1 MTNVS
6 SAAIKGLQLT
16 VHLFFASEIMQVPA
30 RTQLLENDPRC
41 KHQERFVCFAT
52 SAQPCHESSRNK
64 KITSV
69 HTLSS
74 TMGFLLM
81 ELSLGEGDQETWALS
96 PCSRYWRFTR
106 SNDVQAGQEFGKSSL
121 AILSRDR
128 RLH

>member
-1 MTNVS
+1 
-6 SAAIKGLQLT
+6 
-16 VHLFFASEIMQVPA
+16 
-30 RTQLLENDPRC
+30 
-41 KHQERFVCFAT
+41 
-52 SAQPCHESSRNK
+52 
-64 KITSV
+64 
-69 HTLSS
+69 
-74 TMGFLLM
+74 MGFLLM